1 MRVNSFFGFFCQSLV
16 IAREV
21 QHHVPRQLVLHSFRL
36 SADFFGAFPPNLG
49 ISPGSSHHRDSLLG
63 HFTVAVAHF
72 ETMREMRTVLCLTP
86 ASRWIFQWAVPS

>member
-63 HFTVAVAHF
+63 HFTVAVAH
-72 ETMREMRTVLCLTP
+72 
-86 ASRWIFQWAVPS
+86 SRRCAKCVRSFMPHPRVEVDISMGSA